1 MNNCKSVSA
10 ATLTHR
16 MFQIQPLLLFS
27 FTSWAANYFP
37 CPFPPSKVIFTV
49 VYKPEFHWQA
59 ARDTLPHQPTE
70 NHTGQKYL
78 RRWSSM
84 FGFHLANLNV
94 HGSEWVRSDFILV
107 RLQLFFLTKYVF
119 VFFFF
124 FLLNVTPFFSRN
136 KRYCNILKKKKFS
149 SIGNFFYSFGILVW

>member
-16 MFQIQPLLLFS
+16 MFQIQPLFLFFTCRSS

-37 CPFPPSKVIFTV
+37 CPFPPFKVIFTV

-70 NHTGQKYL
+70 NQTGQKYIC
-78 RRWSSM
+78 RWSSM

-124 FLLNVTPFFSRN
+124 FFSTWLLFFLETNVTVTF
-136 KRYCNILKKKKFS
+136 
-149 SIGNFFYSFGILVW
+149 